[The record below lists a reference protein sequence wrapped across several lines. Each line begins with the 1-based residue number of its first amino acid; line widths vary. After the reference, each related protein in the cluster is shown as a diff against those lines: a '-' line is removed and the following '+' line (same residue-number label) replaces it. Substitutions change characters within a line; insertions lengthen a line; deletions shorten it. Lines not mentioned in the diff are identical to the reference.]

1 MEKKM
6 FQTGRGVAILKSIL
20 LAIIILFFGIIG
32 IFMLKLNFTGEFVED
47 SQTFGDYVYLDAIY
61 ASQPFA
67 NDDDGSKYMFVSI
80 RDDQDII
87 HDYIFGISDKDL
99 AESGLDKLV
108 EATYSKEPQNIQPI
122 HLTAYVKESDEKLN
136 EFASEAY
143 IDYTGDK
150 TITDPMKYLGNFC
163 LVYSNDSFFKRMNF
177 GDWMTY
183 LFVAVIIILSAF
195 ELVKIIKKQV
205 RKENKIAY
213 CKELYE
219 RNQDY
224 AQGMSEINLPD
235 TIYYKQLKCYIT
247 PNYIVTFQEGLE
259 VFRIED
265 IKELYG
271 YDEVNHSIL
280 MGILFGWFATRRANH
295 YLAAVTSDNEL
306 HLFAKT
312 SQIGKIHNQVVAQ
325 LIQKNP
331 EILLGR
337 KGVFA
342 SDLEQDLTNLK
353 LVKISGFYG
362 DSGVWKGR
370 VKETFIS

>member
-312 SQIGKIHNQVVAQ
+312 SLIGKIHNQVVAQ

>member
-295 YLAAVTSDNEL
+295 YLAAVTYDNEL

>member
-20 LAIIILFFGIIG
+20 LAIIILFFSIIG

-224 AQGMSEINLPD
+224 AQGMSEINLPN

>member
-312 SQIGKIHNQVVAQ
+312 SLIGKIHNQVVAQ

-337 KGVFA
+337 KGVSA